1 MPGGQRLD
9 RQGRG
14 PAPDERRVSVTA
26 QVPMLRAAIEDLC
39 WLLSRDYPHEAS
51 LKLVGDRYGL
61 TARQRKAVQRS
72 SCSDEARDARVAKR
86 WKGKDLAGADVSI
99 DGFNCII
106 VTESLLSGAP
116 VFRGRDGALRDMAS
130 AHGTGKSCITNT
142 SVRML
147 LGVLKQWHAG
157 RVRWWLDQPVSN
169 SGRLRQRLVSLGK
182 EEGIDWEVETVADPD
197 RVLLG
202 CSDVVATADAR
213 ILDGCSRWVDLP
225 AEVAALTP
233 QVWLVD
239 VS

>member
-1 MPGGQRLD
+1 
-9 RQGRG
+9 
-14 PAPDERRVSVTA
+14 
-26 QVPMLRAAIEDLC
+26 
-39 WLLSRDYPHEAS
+39 
-51 LKLVGDRYGL
+51 
-61 TARQRKAVQRS
+61 
-72 SCSDEARDARVAKR
+72 
-86 WKGKDLAGADVSI
+86 
-99 DGFNCII
+99 
-106 VTESLLSGAP
+106 
-116 VFRGRDGALRDMAS
+116 
-130 AHGTGKSCITNT
+130 
-142 SVRML
+142 
-147 LGVLKQWHAG
+147 
-157 RVRWWLDQPVSN
+157 DQPVSN

>member
-1 MPGGQRLD
+1 MEPRLD
-9 RQGRG
+9 RKGRG
-14 PAPDERRVSVTA
+14 PAPDDEACFGTA

-130 AHGTGKSCITNT
+130 AHGTWRSLGITNT